1 MDVDANS
8 PSFFSSVIKN
18 QKKGWRWLV
27 QPIKFA
33 KTLVSCLAC
42 KGTNIKTKALL
53 KLVQIFYQT
62 GIGESNFI
70 KTKTMAAFN
79 DFLVFALVAFY
90 PYTDND
96 FGQKPIK

>member
-1 MDVDANS
+1 M
-8 PSFFSSVIKN
+8 
-18 QKKGWRWLV
+18 
-27 QPIKFA
+27 
-33 KTLVSCLAC
+33 
-42 KGTNIKTKALL
+42 L